1 MTINWQSGIPAYDQ
15 IVQGF
20 IKLRALG
27 AMAPDEKL
35 PSVRVMAN
43 NLGVNPNTV
52 QKAYLILEE
61 KGIIYSVAGKGS
73 FISGSDRGTKA
84 VFEAAGASLEKAVKT
99 TCFLDDMGDF
109 TAFNE
114 VYSEYFTGKPAR
126 SCVAVKTLPKNAL
139 VEVEV
144 IAEKE

>member
-84 VFEAAGASLEKAVKT
+84 VFEAAKSSLEKAVTEALSLGLTKEDIT
-99 TCFLDDMGDF
+99 EILNIICQKGGT
-109 TAFNE
+109 
-114 VYSEYFTGKPAR
+114 
-126 SCVAVKTLPKNAL
+126 KND
-139 VEVEV
+139 
-144 IAEKE
+144 